1 MLLVALGC
9 RDACMSRQDAF
20 MQHTVCPRRRFHRLC
35 CTPNPEPYTLQ
46 ISSQKRRTGVVSPKR
61 FIQRLKRD
69 REQFRSY
76 DEHQV
81 SSAGSTTGLWKYG
94 PAS

>member
-1 MLLVALGC
+1 MHPPVLLHKQVSNL
-9 RDACMSRQDAF
+9 
-20 MQHTVCPRRRFHRLC
+20 V
-35 CTPNPEPYTLQ
+35 NVQ

-81 SSAGSTTGLWKYG
+81 NAAESAKVC
-94 PAS
+94 